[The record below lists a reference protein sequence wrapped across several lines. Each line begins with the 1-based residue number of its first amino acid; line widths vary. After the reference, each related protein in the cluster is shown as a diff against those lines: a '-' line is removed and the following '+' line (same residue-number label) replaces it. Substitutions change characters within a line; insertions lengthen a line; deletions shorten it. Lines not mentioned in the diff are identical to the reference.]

1 MKTKSIFKLGSLAL
15 AIAATSVGVN
25 SAVLEEITV
34 TAQKR
39 AENLQ
44 DVPISMTA
52 LNGERMA
59 EAGVSSF
66 SDLSSLVPN
75 FEIAENAVNT
85 IITMRGISVGSNQ
98 SFEQSVGVYTDGVHY
113 GKSRQIRSGLF
124 DLDQVEV
131 LRGPQGILFG
141 KNTLAGAVNVTTSE
155 PVIGDANNGAL
166 AISGESHDGTIL
178 EGNYNASLADNLA
191 VRIAFREHKAD
202 GYMDNGFAG
211 SENTTMP
218 TTDENIWRLSTVWQ
232 PKDNTT
238 VKLKHTQSD
247 YVRLGGAATVTTF
260 TPTAVLPDV
269 DTLLYGTMGQVHP
282 EVANDLAAGIVQ
294 PNRDSISYG
303 GCALAASV
311 DSSSTCADGTEKPEG
326 TDTSTADTSLN
337 VEIDL
342 GNGFTFTSV
351 TGVNGYEYEDG
362 IDADFLPLHFAG
374 RSDISEYDQKSQE
387 FRIASPTDQ
396 KFSFVTGA
404 YITSSEQE
412 IDRLIAIDGTL
423 GLPAETM
430 QCITG
435 PRNPDTGV
443 PITDEAGE
451 CLGTSSGLA
460 FSPTD
465 IAGAS
470 LLGLTQQQ
478 IGAQMEAFQVDSVD
492 GLINAIAQTPQ
503 VLAQVGIEGAT
514 MFDQVGRLSNWKQE
528 TDSWAVFFQ
537 GTYQL
542 QDDLSITA
550 GLRYTEEDKKADA
563 SMHLTYAGADGYDGL
578 ATPSSNT
585 GVATLMGVQF
595 DSYAHHFNEERSTD
609 HLIPAANLQWEQ
621 SDANKYYLSY
631 AEGFKSG
638 GFNAVDDQNPEL
650 AADGSVTDPTVP
662 GPGFEYED
670 ETANSWEIGGKHTLL
685 DGAMSLNWAYFDSD
699 YDNQQVS
706 TFDGLGFVVTNA
718 ASSNVSGLEVDLA
731 WQATEKLRLG
741 ANLAMLDGKY
751 DEFKGAACTAKQAS
765 DLQGLFNAGTITAE
779 SASGGCTPVL
789 DENGDPTDQFVQD
802 LSGGQLGADYS
813 GSITADYEHAMSSGA
828 VWFTGVDY
836 YFSDNWFLSGDN
848 DPIDQQAA
856 FDRLNIRT
864 GLRWDHW
871 DVMLYGR
878 NIMDEIV
885 TGGAADVPNASG
897 SHFKYLQPGE
907 VWGVKFNARF

>member
-15 AIAATSVGVN
+15 AIAATSGGVN

-52 LNGERMA
+52 LDGERME
-59 EAGVSSF
+59 EAGISSF

-124 DLDQVEV
+124 DLEQIEV

-141 KNTLAGAVNVTTSE
+141 KNTLAGAVNVTSAE
-155 PVIGDANNGAL
+155 PVIGDPDNGAL
-166 AISGESHDGTIL
+166 AISQERYDGTIL
-178 EGNYNASLADNLA
+178 EGNYNASLTDNLA
-191 VRIAFREHKAD
+191 VRIAFRDHEAD
-202 GYMDNGFAG
+202 GYMDNGFSG
-211 SENTTMP
+211 SANSTMP
-218 TTDENIWRLSTVWQ
+218 TTDENIWRLSTIWQ
-232 PKDNTT
+232 PNEDTT
-238 VKLKHTQSD
+238 VKLKHTESD

-260 TPTAVLPDV
+260 TPTEVLPDV
-269 DTLLYGTMGQVHP
+269 DTLLYGTMGQVYP
-282 EVANDLAAGIVQ
+282 NVATDLAAGIVQ

-311 DSSSTCADGTEKPEG
+311 NPSSTCADGTEKPEG

-342 GNGFTFTSV
+342 GNGFTFSSV
-351 TGVNGYEYEDG
+351 TGINSYEYEDG

-435 PRNPDTGV
+435 PRNPVTGA
-443 PITDEAGE
+443 PITDEEGD

-460 FSPTD
+460 FTPEQ
-465 IAGAS
+465 IAGS
-470 LLGLTQQQ
+470 LGLDPTNPEH
-478 IGAQMEAFQVDSVD
+478 IQMVLPSV
-492 GLINAIAQTPQ
+492 GQ
-503 VLAQVGIEGAT
+503 EGQT
-514 MFDQVGRLSNWKQE
+514 MFDKVGRLSNWKQE

-563 SMHLTYAGADGYDGL
+563 SMDLTYAGADGYNGL

-718 ASSNVSGLEVDLA
+718 ASSNVSGLEVDIA

-765 DLQGLFNAGTITAE
+765 HLQGLFNAETITAE
-779 SASGGCTPVL
+779 SASGGCTPVV
-789 DENGDPTDQFVQD
+789 DAQGNVTDQFVQD

-813 GSITADYEHAMSSGA
+813 GSLTADYEHPLSNGV
-828 VWFTGVDY
+828 VWFTSADY
-836 YFSDNWFLSGDN
+836 YFSDDRFLSGDN
-848 DPIDQQAA
+848 DPIDSQEA
-856 FDRLNIRT
+856 FETVNIRT
-864 GLRWDHW
+864 GLRMDDW
-871 DVMLYGR
+871 DVMIYGR
-878 NIMDEIV
+878 NITDEIV

-907 VWGVKFNARF
+907 VWGAKFNFRF

>member
-247 YVRLGGAATVTTF
+247 YVRSGGPATVTTF
-260 TPTAVLPDV
+260 SRTGTLDDV
-269 DTLLYGTMGQVHP
+269 DTLLYTAMDIAHSN
-282 EVANDLAAGIVQ
+282 VASNLEAGIVQ
-294 PNRDSISYG
+294 PNRDSISFG
-303 GCALAASV
+303 GCALATNLNP
-311 DSSSTCADGTEKPEG
+311 SSTCADGTEKPEG

-362 IDADFLPLHFAG
+362 IDADFLPIQFLG
-374 RSDISEYDQKSQE
+374 RSDISNFDQISQE
-387 FRIASPTDQ
+387 FRIASPQDQ
-396 KFSFVTGA
+396 KLSYVTGA
-404 YITSSEQE
+404 YYTTSDQE
-412 IDRLIAIDGTL
+412 IDRLVAIDGTL
-423 GLPAETM
+423 GNETVVGTIM
-430 QCITG
+430 QGNYALQGISIEADRIT
-435 PRNPDTGV
+435 
-443 PITDEAGE
+443 
-451 CLGTSSGLA
+451 SGLA
-460 FSPTD
+460 LDPTD
-465 IAGAS
+465 IITANLPQADSNGDDVADLAGA
-470 LLGLTQQQ
+470 LAILGT
-478 IGAQMEAFQVDSVD
+478 EAFTQFS
-492 GLINAIAQTPQ
+492 
-503 VLAQVGIEGAT
+503 
-514 MFDQVGRLSNWKQE
+514 QVGRLSNWKQE

-537 GTYQL
+537 GKYQL
-542 QDDLSITA
+542 MDDLSITA
-550 GLRYTEEDKKADA
+550 GLRYTEEDKKAHADMA
-563 SMHLTYAGADGYDGL
+563 VTYGGTGIT
-578 ATPSSNT
+578 TPSNNPVLA
-585 GVATLMGVQF
+585 GIMADQLG
-595 DSYAHHFNEERSTD
+595 SYAHDFDEERTTD
-609 HLIPAANLQWEQ
+609 HLIPSANIQWEQ
-621 SDANKYYLSY
+621 SELNNYYLSY
-631 AEGFKSG
+631 SEGFKSG
-638 GFNAVDDQNPEL
+638 GFNAADDQKPGL

-670 ETANSWEIGGKHTLL
+670 ETANSWEIGGKHSLL
-685 DGAMSLNWAYFDSD
+685 DGAMSLNWAYFHSD

-751 DEFKGAACTAKQAS
+751 NDFKGAACTAEQVS
-765 DLQGLFNAGTITAE
+765 ELQGMFDSIPSTITAE
-779 SASGGCTPVL
+779 SASGGCAPVL
-789 DENGDPTDQFVQD
+789 DENGQPTENYVQD

-864 GLRWDHW
+864 GLRWDNW

-878 NIMDEIV
+878 NIMDKIV
-885 TGGAADVPNASG
+885 TGGSADLPFFSG
-897 SHFKYLQPGE
+897 SHFKYLKPGE

>member
-52 LNGERMA
+52 LNGERME
-59 EAGVSSF
+59 EAGISSF

-124 DLDQVEV
+124 DLEQVEV

-141 KNTLAGAVNVTTSE
+141 KNTLAGAVNVTTAE
-155 PVIGDANNGAL
+155 PVIGDPDNGAL
-166 AISGESHDGTIL
+166 AISEERHDGTIL
-178 EGNYNASLADNLA
+178 EGNFNASLADNLA
-191 VRIAFREHKAD
+191 VRIAFRDHEAD
-202 GYMDNGFAG
+202 GYMDNGFSG
-211 SENTTMP
+211 SANSTMP
-218 TTDENIWRLSTVWQ
+218 TTDENIWRLSTIWQ
-232 PKDNTT
+232 PNEDTT
-238 VKLKHTQSD
+238 VKLKHTESD

-260 TPTAVLPDV
+260 TPTQVLPDV
-269 DTLLYGTMGQVHP
+269 DTLLYGTMGQVYP
-282 EVANDLAAGIVQ
+282 NVATDLAAGIVQ

-311 DSSSTCADGTEKPEG
+311 NPSSTCADGTEKPEG

-351 TGVNGYEYEDG
+351 TGINSYEYEDG

-423 GLPAETM
+423 GLPALNM
-430 QCITG
+430 MAITG
-435 PRNPDTGV
+435 LGNPA
-443 PITDEAGE
+443 E
-451 CLGTSSGLA
+451 GTSSGLA
-460 FSPTD
+460 FSRTD
-465 IAGAS
+465 LAGAS
-470 LLGLTQQQ
+470 LLGLDQATIQGQMQFFGIDPMSADATNQLIEQ
-478 IGAQMEAFQVDSVD
+478 IALTPAVTAQR
-492 GLINAIAQTPQ
+492 
-503 VLAQVGIEGAT
+503 GIEGAT
-514 MFDQVGRLSNWKQE
+514 MFDKVGRLSNWKQE

-563 SMHLTYAGADGYDGL
+563 SMDLTYAGADGYNGL

-621 SDANKYYLSY
+621 SDVNKYYLSY

-718 ASSNVSGLEVDLA
+718 ASSNVSGLEVDIA

-751 DEFKGAACTAKQAS
+751 DEFIGAACTAKQAS
-765 DLQGLFNAGTITAE
+765 HLQGLFNAKTITAE
-779 SASGGCTPVL
+779 SASGGCTPVV
-789 DENGDPTDQFVQD
+789 DAQGNVTDQFVQD

-813 GSITADYEHAMSSGA
+813 GSLTADYEHPLSNGV
-828 VWFTGVDY
+828 VWFTSADY
-836 YFSDNWFLSGDN
+836 YFSDDRFLSGDN
-848 DPIDQQAA
+848 DPIDSQEA
-856 FDRLNIRT
+856 FETVNIRT
-864 GLRWDHW
+864 GLRMDDW
-871 DVMLYGR
+871 DVMIYGR
-878 NIMDEIV
+878 NITDEIV

-907 VWGVKFNARF
+907 VWGAKFNFRF

>member
-1 MKTKSIFKLGSLAL
+1 MKTKPIFKLGSLAL
-15 AIAATSVGVN
+15 AIAATSIGVN

-52 LNGERMA
+52 LNGERME

-75 FEIAENAVNT
+75 FEVAENAVNT

-155 PVIGDANNGAL
+155 PVIGEPDNGSL
-166 AISGESHDGTIL
+166 SISKQRFDGTIL
-178 EGNYNASLADNLA
+178 EGNFNASLADNLA
-191 VRIAFREHKAD
+191 VRIAFRDHESD
-202 GYMDNGFAG
+202 GYMNNGFDG
-211 SENTTMP
+211 STNPTMP

-232 PKDNTT
+232 PKENTT
-238 VKLKHTQSD
+238 VKLKHTESD

-260 TPTAVLPDV
+260 SPTENLPTV
-269 DTLLYGTMGQVHP
+269 DSLLYGVMGQAYP
-282 EVANDLAAGIVQ
+282 NFAEDLASGIVQ
-294 PNRDSISYG
+294 PNRDSVSLG
-303 GCALAASV
+303 GCALAASI
-311 DSSSTCADGTEKPEG
+311 DPSSSCAAGSEKPEG
-326 TDTSTADTSLN
+326 TDTSTKDTSLN
-337 VEIDL
+337 VVVDL
-342 GNGFTFTSV
+342 NNGYTFTSV
-351 TGVNGYEYEDG
+351 TGVSGYKYEDG
-362 IDADFLPLHFAG
+362 IDADFLPIHFLG

-412 IDRLIAIDGTL
+412 IDRLVAIDGTL
-423 GLPAETM
+423 GLPAPVME
-430 QCITG
+430 QITG
-435 PRNPDTGV
+435 LGDPT
-443 PITDEAGE
+443 E
-451 CLGTSSGLA
+451 GTSSGLA
-460 FSPTD
+460 FSRD
-465 IAGAS
+465 QLAGAS
-470 LLGLTQQQ
+470 LLGLTQAE
-478 IGAQMEAFQVDSVD
+478 IGDLMATFQAVTVDD
-492 GLINAIAQTPQ
+492 LIDKIAQTQ
-503 VLAQVGIEGAT
+503 AVTDQRGIEGVT
-514 MFDQVGRLSNWKQE
+514 MFNQVGRLSNWKQE

-542 QDDLSITA
+542 QDDLSFTA

-563 SMHLTYAGADGYDGL
+563 SMDLTYAGDQGNDGL
-578 ATPSSNT
+578 ATASTNT
-585 GVATLMGVQF
+585 GLAQLMGVQF

-621 SDANKYYLSY
+621 SEDNKYYLSY

-638 GFNAVDDQNPEL
+638 GFNAVDDQNPTFNETTGL
-650 AADGSVTDPTVP
+650 PNPTEP
-662 GPGFEYED
+662 GAGFEYDD
-670 ETANSWEIGGKHTLL
+670 ETAKSWEIGGKHTLL
-685 DGAMSLNWAYFDSD
+685 DGAMSFNWAYFDSD

-706 TFDGLGFVVTNA
+706 TFVGLGFVVTNA

-765 DLQGLFNAGTITAE
+765 EILGGATSSGKCALNDQGEA
-779 SASGGCTPVL
+779 
-789 DENGDPTDQFVQD
+789 VQD

-813 GSITADYEHAMSSGA
+813 GSLTADYEHPLSNGV
-828 VWFTGVDY
+828 VWFTSADY
-836 YFSDNWFLSGDN
+836 YFSDNWFLAGDN
-848 DPIDQQAA
+848 DPIDQQEA
-856 FDRLNIRT
+856 FDRVNIRT
-864 GLRWDHW
+864 GLRMEDW
-871 DVMLYGR
+871 DVMIYGQ
-878 NIMDEIV
+878 NITDEIV
-885 TGGAADVPNASG
+885 TGGAADLPQASG

-907 VWGVKFNARF
+907 IWGAKFNFRF

>member
-1 MKTKSIFKLGSLAL
+1 MKTKPIFKLGSLAL
-15 AIAATSVGVN
+15 AIAATSIGVN

-52 LNGERMA
+52 LNGERME

-75 FEIAENAVNT
+75 FEVAENAVNT

-155 PVIGDANNGAL
+155 PVIGEPDNGSL
-166 AISGESHDGTIL
+166 SISKQRFDGTIL
-178 EGNYNASLADNLA
+178 EGNFNASLADNLA
-191 VRIAFREHKAD
+191 VRIAFRDHESD
-202 GYMDNGFAG
+202 GYMNNGFDG
-211 SENTTMP
+211 STNPTMP

-232 PKDNTT
+232 PKENTT
-238 VKLKHTQSD
+238 VKLKHTESD

-260 TPTAVLPDV
+260 SATENLPTV
-269 DTLLYGTMGQVHP
+269 DSLLYGVMGQAYP
-282 EVANDLAAGIVQ
+282 NFADDLASGIVQ
-294 PNRDSISYG
+294 PNRDSVSLG
-303 GCALAASV
+303 GCALAASI
-311 DSSSTCADGTEKPEG
+311 DPSSSCAAGSEKPEG
-326 TDTSTADTSLN
+326 TDTSTKDTSLN
-337 VEIDL
+337 VVVDL
-342 GNGFTFTSV
+342 NNGYTFTSV
-351 TGVNGYEYEDG
+351 TGVSGYEYEDG
-362 IDADFLPLHFAG
+362 IDADFLPIHFLG

-412 IDRLIAIDGTL
+412 IDRLVAIDGTL
-423 GLPAETM
+423 GLPAALM

-435 PRNPDTGV
+435 PRNPDTGA
-443 PITDEAGE
+443 PIRDEEGN
-451 CLGTSSGLA
+451 CQGTSSGLA
-460 FSPTD
+460 FTP
-465 IAGAS
+465 
-470 LLGLTQQQ
+470 QQ
-478 IGAQMEAFQVDSVD
+478 IAAANGLDLSNPAQA
-492 GLINAIAQTPQ
+492 AI
-503 VLAQVGIEGAT
+503 VMSNVGDEGAT
-514 MFDQVGRLSNWKQE
+514 MYNQVGRLSNWKQE

-542 QDDLSITA
+542 QDDLSFTA

-563 SMHLTYAGADGYDGL
+563 SMDLTYAGDQGNDGL
-578 ATPSSNT
+578 ATASTNT
-585 GVATLMGVQF
+585 GLAQLMGVQF

-621 SDANKYYLSY
+621 SEDNKYYLSY

-638 GFNAVDDQNPEL
+638 GFNAVDDQNPAFNETTGL
-650 AADGSVTDPTVP
+650 PNPTEP
-662 GPGFEYED
+662 GAGFEYDD
-670 ETANSWEIGGKHTLL
+670 ETAKSWEIGGKHTLL
-685 DGAMSLNWAYFDSD
+685 DGAMSFNWAYFDSD

-706 TFDGLGFVVTNA
+706 TFVGLGFVVTNA

-765 DLQGLFNAGTITAE
+765 DIRGEATSSGNCALNDQGEA
-779 SASGGCTPVL
+779 
-789 DENGDPTDQFVQD
+789 VQD

-813 GSITADYEHAMSSGA
+813 GSLTADYEHPLSNGV
-828 VWFTGVDY
+828 VWFTSADY
-836 YFSDNWFLSGDN
+836 YFSDNWFLAGDN
-848 DPIDQQAA
+848 DPIDQQEA
-856 FDRLNIRT
+856 FDRVNIRT
-864 GLRWDHW
+864 GLRMEDW
-871 DVMLYGR
+871 DVMIYGQ
-878 NIMDEIV
+878 NITDEIV
-885 TGGAADVPNASG
+885 TGGAADLPQASG

-907 VWGVKFNARF
+907 IWGAKFNFRF

>member
-1 MKTKSIFKLGSLAL
+1 MKTKPIFKLGSLAL
-15 AIAATSVGVN
+15 AIAATSIGVN

-52 LNGERMA
+52 LNGERME

-75 FEIAENAVNT
+75 FEVAENAVNT

-155 PVIGDANNGAL
+155 PVIGEPDNGSL
-166 AISGESHDGTIL
+166 SISKQRFDGTIL
-178 EGNYNASLADNLA
+178 EGNFNASLADNLA
-191 VRIAFREHKAD
+191 VRIAFRDHESD
-202 GYMDNGFAG
+202 GYMNNGFDG
-211 SENTTMP
+211 STNPTMP

-232 PKDNTT
+232 PKENTT
-238 VKLKHTQSD
+238 VKLKHTESD

-260 TPTAVLPDV
+260 SPTENLPTV
-269 DTLLYGTMGQVHP
+269 DSLLYGVMGQAYP
-282 EVANDLAAGIVQ
+282 NFAEDLASGIVQ
-294 PNRDSISYG
+294 PNRDSVSLG
-303 GCALAASV
+303 GCALAASI
-311 DSSSTCADGTEKPEG
+311 DPSSSCAAGSEKPEG
-326 TDTSTADTSLN
+326 TDTSTKDTSLN
-337 VEIDL
+337 VVVDL
-342 GNGFTFTSV
+342 NNGYTFTSV
-351 TGVNGYEYEDG
+351 TGVSGYEYEDG
-362 IDADFLPLHFAG
+362 IDADFLPIHFLG

-412 IDRLIAIDGTL
+412 IDRLVAIDGTL
-423 GLPAETM
+423 GLPAALM

-435 PRNPDTGV
+435 PRNPDTGA
-443 PITDEAGE
+443 PIRDEEGN
-451 CLGTSSGLA
+451 CQGTSSGLA
-460 FSPTD
+460 FTP
-465 IAGAS
+465 
-470 LLGLTQQQ
+470 QQ
-478 IGAQMEAFQVDSVD
+478 IAAANGLDLSNPAQA
-492 GLINAIAQTPQ
+492 AI
-503 VLAQVGIEGAT
+503 VMSNVGDEGAT
-514 MFDQVGRLSNWKQE
+514 MYNQVGRLSNWKQE

-542 QDDLSITA
+542 QDDLSFTA

-563 SMHLTYAGADGYDGL
+563 SMDLTYAGDQGNDGL
-578 ATPSSNT
+578 ATASTNT
-585 GVATLMGVQF
+585 GLAQLMGVQF

-621 SDANKYYLSY
+621 SEDNKYYLSY

-638 GFNAVDDQNPEL
+638 GFNAVDDQNPAFNETTGL
-650 AADGSVTDPTVP
+650 PNPTEP
-662 GPGFEYED
+662 GAGFEYDD
-670 ETANSWEIGGKHTLL
+670 ETAKSWEIGGKHTLL
-685 DGAMSLNWAYFDSD
+685 DGAMSFNWAYFDSD

-706 TFDGLGFVVTNA
+706 TFVGLGFVVTNA

-765 DLQGLFNAGTITAE
+765 DIRGEATSSGNCALNDQGEA
-779 SASGGCTPVL
+779 
-789 DENGDPTDQFVQD
+789 VQD

-813 GSITADYEHAMSSGA
+813 GSLTADYEHPLSNGV
-828 VWFTGVDY
+828 VWFTSADY
-836 YFSDNWFLSGDN
+836 YFSDNWFLAGDN
-848 DPIDQQAA
+848 DPIDQQEA
-856 FDRLNIRT
+856 FDRVNIRT
-864 GLRWDHW
+864 GLRMEDW
-871 DVMLYGR
+871 DVMIYGQ
-878 NIMDEIV
+878 NITDEIV
-885 TGGAADVPNASG
+885 TGGAADLPQASG

-907 VWGVKFNARF
+907 IWGAKFNFRF

>member
-1 MKTKSIFKLGSLAL
+1 MKRKSIFKLGSLAL
-15 AIAATSVGVN
+15 AIAATSAGVN

-52 LNGERMA
+52 LDGERME

-75 FEIAENAVNT
+75 FEVAENAVNT

-155 PVIGDANNGAL
+155 PVIGESDNGSL
-166 AISGESHDGTIL
+166 SISRERFDGTIL
-178 EGNYNASLADNLA
+178 EGNFNTSLADNLA
-191 VRIAFREHKAD
+191 VRIAFRDHEAD
-202 GYMDNGFAG
+202 GYMNNGFDG
-211 SENTTMP
+211 STNPTMP

-260 TPTAVLPDV
+260 SPTENLPTV
-269 DTLLYGTMGQVHP
+269 DTLLYGVMGQAYPDFAV
-282 EVANDLAAGIVQ
+282 DLASGIVQ
-294 PNRDSISYG
+294 PNRDSVSLG
-303 GCALAASV
+303 GCALAASL
-311 DSSSTCADGTEKPEG
+311 DPSSSCAAGSEKPEG

-337 VEIDL
+337 VVVDL
-342 GNGFTFTSV
+342 NNGYTFTSV
-351 TGVNGYEYEDG
+351 TGVSGYEYEDG
-362 IDADFLPLHFAG
+362 IDADFLPIHFLG

-412 IDRLIAIDGTL
+412 IDRLVAIDGTL
-423 GLPAETM
+423 GLPAPLM

-435 PRNPDTGV
+435 PRHPNTGA
-443 PITDEAGE
+443 PITDEEGN

-460 FSPTD
+460 FTP
-465 IAGAS
+465 
-470 LLGLTQQQ
+470 QQ
-478 IGAQMEAFQVDSVD
+478 IAAANGLDLTDPAQA
-492 GLINAIAQTPQ
+492 AI
-503 VLAQVGIEGAT
+503 VMSNVGVEGAT
-514 MFDQVGRLSNWKQE
+514 MYNQVGRLSNWKQE

-542 QDDLSITA
+542 QDDLSFTA

-563 SMHLTYAGADGYDGL
+563 SMDLTYAGDQGNDGL
-578 ATPSSNT
+578 ATASTNT
-585 GVATLMGVQF
+585 GLAQLMGVQF

-621 SDANKYYLSY
+621 SEDNKYYLSY

-638 GFNAVDDQNPEL
+638 GFNAVDDQNPTFNETTGL
-650 AADGSVTDPTVP
+650 PNPTEP
-662 GPGFEYED
+662 GAGFEYDD
-670 ETANSWEIGGKHTLL
+670 ETAKSWEIGGKHTLL
-685 DGAMSLNWAYFDSD
+685 DGAMSFNWAYFDSD

-706 TFDGLGFVVTNA
+706 TFVGLGFVVTNA

-765 DLQGLFNAGTITAE
+765 DIRGGATSSGKCALNDQGQA
-779 SASGGCTPVL
+779 
-789 DENGDPTDQFVQD
+789 VQD

-813 GSITADYEHAMSSGA
+813 GSLTADYEHPLSNGV
-828 VWFTGVDY
+828 VWFTSADY
-836 YFSDNWFLSGDN
+836 YFSDNWFLAGDN
-848 DPIDQQAA
+848 DPIDQQEA
-856 FDRLNIRT
+856 FDRVNIRT
-864 GLRWDHW
+864 GLRMEDW
-871 DVMLYGR
+871 DVMIYGQ
-878 NIMDEIV
+878 NITDEIV
-885 TGGAADVPNASG
+885 TGGAADVPQASG

-907 VWGVKFNARF
+907 IWGAKFNFRF